1 MRILFLDTYP
11 IRRGAQVFVS
21 ELSEELDVMGHQVK
35 KVYLY
40 KPEPNA
46 VMVNLLENDVVLGGN
61 PSHLFEKIPSFHPEL
76 LRQFMQEVREFNP
89 DVILFNGSR
98 TLKYAAIAKLFLGTK
113 IKWITRVIDNAE
125 YWNTGF
131 ITKLYYK
138 YWVIPTFDASV
149 GVSLASRD
157 SMVRHYDFK
166 KPTRVIHRAFNM
178 DKFQNSLTKEEAR
191 KSLHLT
197 AQDEVVLFLG
207 NITAQKRPDKFFEI
221 VQELKKT
228 RPNIKA
234 LVVGNG
240 TDLPKYVDLMKQ
252 NDSYIFHM
260 GYQKE
265 VASYLVSS
273 DLLLLPSDTEGLPG
287 VVLEAGYFGVPT
299 VATDVGGIRECLID
313 NETGCIVP
321 DKSIEG
327 FVSKINYLLDNPSKR
342 IEMGQKSKKIVLEN
356 FNLKTITKSYIDFF
370 QIIKDNK

>member
-21 ELSEELDVMGHQVK
+21 ELSEELFTMEHEVK

-46 VMVNLLENDVVLGGN
+46 VMVTLLKNDVVLGGN
-61 PSHLFEKIPSFHPEL
+61 PSHFFEKIPSFHPKL
-76 LRQFMQEVREFNP
+76 VRQFIQEVQGFNP

-98 TLKYAAIAKLFLGTK
+98 TLKYAAIAKFFLNLK
-113 IKWITRVIDNAE
+113 IKLITRVIDNAE

-149 GVSLASRD
+149 GVSLASRN
-157 SMVRHYDFK
+157 SMVRYYDFK

-178 DKFQNSLTKEEAR
+178 DKFQNTLTKEEAR
-191 KSLHLT
+191 KSLHLK
-197 AQDEVVLFLG
+197 AQDEVLLFLG

-221 VQELKKT
+221 VQKLKKT

-240 TDLPKYVDLMKQ
+240 TDLPKYEYFMKQ

-265 VASYLVSS
+265 VAPYLVAS

-299 VATDVGGIRECLID
+299 VGTDVGGIRECLID
-313 NETGCIVP
+313 NETGCIVT
-321 DKSIEG
+321 DKSIDG
-327 FVSKINYLLDNPSKR
+327 FVSKINYLLDNPDKR
-342 IEMGQKSKKIVLEN
+342 IEMGQKSKKLVLEN
-356 FNLKTITKSYIDFF
+356 FNLKTITNSYIDFF
-370 QIIKDNK
+370 EIIKGDK

>member
-21 ELSEELDVMGHQVK
+21 ELSEELNAMGHQVK

-40 KPEPNA
+40 KTEPNA

-61 PSHLFEKIPSFHPEL
+61 PSHFFEKIPSFHPKL
-76 LRQFMQEVREFNP
+76 VKKFIREVKEFSP

-131 ITKLYYK
+131 LTKIYYK

-149 GVSLASRD
+149 GVSLASRN

-178 DKFQNSLTKEEAR
+178 DKFQTSLTKEGAR
-191 KSLHLT
+191 KLLKLDNY
-197 AQDEVVLFLG
+197 DEVLLFLG
-207 NITAQKRPDKFFEI
+207 NITAQKRPDKFLAI

-240 TDLPKYVDLMKQ
+240 VDLPKYVDVMKQ
-252 NDSYIFHM
+252 NETYILHM

-265 VASYLVSS
+265 VAPYLAAA

-299 VATDVGGIRECLID
+299 ISTDVGGIRECLID
-313 NETGCIVP
+313 DETGCIVP
-321 DKSIEG
+321 DKSIDG
-327 FVSKINYLLDNPSKR
+327 FVAKIHYLLDNPQKR
-342 IEMGQKSKKIVLEN
+342 IEMGQKSKKLVIEN
-356 FNLKTITKSYIDFF
+356 FNLKTITNSYIDFF
-370 QIIKDNK
+370 ETINNSK